1 MYFREHGRPSKNALW
16 SALYLGRASLALL
29 VTSAPGRA
37 TPRRLTL
44 HDRHVLAAVAAIL
57 VFVFILWLLRRGVLK
72 EKYAVLWLLRL
83 RGRRCFFALVPGALG
98 GSPTSSASRSPSNL
112 LFFVTL
118 VLLIL
123 VSVQLSY
130 ELSRHE
136 AKIRRLAEESPC
148 SDGCETRGAGG
159 SPT

>member
-1 MYFREHGRPSKNALW
+1 MTAN
-16 SALYLGRASLALL
+16 
-29 VTSAPGRA
+29 
-37 TPRRLTL
+37 
-44 HDRHVLAAVAAIL
+44 VLAAFAAVI

-72 EKYAVLWLLRL
+72 EKYAVLWLLVSVVAA
-83 RGRRCFFALVPGALG
+83 FFALVPGAARWLADLVG
-98 GSPTSSASRSPSNL
+98 VEIPANL

-136 AKIRRLAEESPC
+136 GKIRRLAEESALLEERLRRLEGQDD
-148 SDGCETRGAGG
+148 DGPLG
-159 SPT
+159 P